1 MAERSQIDCAVPPR
15 WTLQGRTPTKWLAVL
30 LVASVALA
38 TSVSGIRNHYAQDDV
53 ALILEDSR
61 VHSLDSLGH
70 IFRSSYWP
78 PPSVPDLYRP
88 FATASFAIQ
97 WTIGNGNPI
106 VFRITSYLLYMAV
119 SVLIFLLARR
129 LLPAGLALGAAV
141 LFAAHPVHVEAVA
154 LAVNQGEQ
162 WVALFTLA
170 AIVFYL
176 DRRRHGWLKAA
187 DWGLIGFLYALACP
201 FKEHAVVLPG
211 FLLACEVTFFASTP
225 FRLAERV
232 RRLWAG
238 YAGLTGIGVAFLAL
252 RTRILDD
259 FVGSF
264 TAEALVGQ
272 GIGGRTLTM
281 LQVVPRW
288 VGLLVWPSHLQ
299 GDYSPSV
306 ILQATSFG
314 WPQALGAGVLAA
326 AAVLAVLLWRRA
338 PVVTFGILWM
348 AVALLPVS
356 NILLPTGI
364 VLAERT
370 LYLASAGFLL
380 AVGGLIEVLLA
391 GRSNPRPLRRFLTCV
406 CAVLVILGTWRS
418 ALRHPDWRNQLYY
431 WAKTVEDAPLSYR
444 AHHAHA
450 QLLWGLG
457 YEGGAIA
464 SFHTAMAL
472 YPRAWWIHNELANRF
487 RLKGE
492 CYPALDLYASSLRIN
507 PDQPAA
513 RASRIACLVYLGRY
527 ADAMTGADEA
537 LALSPGA
544 EDFLAYRF
552 TADSALRAGA
562 PAGTVHLTVPE
573 AAVLR

>member
-1 MAERSQIDCAVPPR
+1 MNWSRVKDPPTPLR
-15 WTLQGRTPTKWLAVL
+15 WTLQGRTPARWPTLL
-30 LVASVALA
+30 LVAGVALA
-38 TSVSGIRNHYAQDDV
+38 ASVSGIRNHYAQDDV
-53 ALILEDSR
+53 ALIQEDSR
-61 VHSLDSLGH
+61 VHSLDSLGQ

-88 FATASFAIQ
+88 FATASFALQ
-97 WTIGNGNPI
+97 WVIGDGNPV

-119 SVLIFLLARR
+119 SILVLLLARR

-170 AIVFYL
+170 AVIIYV
-176 DRRRHGWLKAA
+176 DRRRRGWLTAG
-187 DWGLIGFLYALACP
+187 DWGLIGLLYALACP

-211 FLLACEVTFFASTP
+211 FLLASELTLFSGSP

-232 RRLWAG
+232 KRLWAG
-238 YAGLTGIGVAFLAL
+238 YAGVTAIGVAFLVL

-326 AAVLAVLLWRRA
+326 AVVLAVLLWRRA

-356 NILLPTGI
+356 NILIPTGI

-391 GRSNPRPLRRFLTCV
+391 GRSNPRPVRRFLTAACV
-406 CAVLVILGTWRS
+406 VLVILGIWRS
-418 ALRHPDWRNQLYY
+418 ALRHPVWRNQVHY
-431 WAKTVEDAPLSYR
+431 WAQTVEDAPLSYR

-487 RLKGE
+487 RLKGD
-492 CYPALDLYASSLRIN
+492 CYPALDLYESSLRIN

-513 RASRIACLVYLGRY
+513 RASRIACLVFLGRY
-527 ADAMTGADEA
+527 ESAIAEADEA
-537 LALSPGA
+537 LELSPGA

-552 TADSALRAGA
+552 TADSAHRIGA
-562 PAGTVHLTVPE
+562 PAGSVRLTVPE
-573 AAVLR
+573 AAELR